1 MHVFQKK
8 RTFKKNERISKE
20 YPKKQE
26 KCSREHESEGQT
38 KGRSERF
45 DKQCHAG
52 FISSE
57 VDNLSSHS

>member
-1 MHVFQKK
+1 MCSERQEGSK
-8 RTFKKNERISKE
+8 RMKEYQKE

-38 KGRSERF
+38 KGRHERLTS
-45 DKQCHAG
+45 CIMHG

-57 VDNLSSHS
+57 VD